1 MFSTIFPISCLG
13 CFKPDEFLCD
23 ECLSNELMTGE
34 RQRPGF
40 LFKSAFR
47 YEGLLASA
55 LGRLKNHNEYGYI
68 NTLAEAFRNSV
79 EFDSDLQ
86 TIVPPST
93 NAAFRK
99 RGFNP
104 AADIAKKAGFRLSTS
119 LKRVKQNDSQQ
130 GLDYVNRQLNIQ
142 QLFELRGTGEF
153 IIFDDVVTTGAT
165 IREMIRAVK
174 SEGGRVV
181 GVFALCSTDP
191 KGANYE

>member
-1 MFSTIFPISCLG
+1 M
-13 CFKPDEFLCD
+13 FKP
-23 ECLSNELMTGE
+23 
-34 RQRPGF
+34 
-40 LFKSAFR
+40 AFR

-68 NTLAEAFRNSV
+68 NTLSEAFRNCV
-79 EFDSDLQ
+79 EFDSDLE

-104 AADIAKKAGFRLSTS
+104 AADIAKKAGFRLSTK

-130 GLDYVNRQLNIQ
+130 GLDYVNRQFNIQ
-142 QLFELRGTGEF
+142 QLFELKASGDF
-153 IIFDDVVTTGAT
+153 FIFDDVVTTGAT
-165 IREMIRAVK
+165 VREMIRAVE
-174 SEGGRVV
+174 SGGGRVV